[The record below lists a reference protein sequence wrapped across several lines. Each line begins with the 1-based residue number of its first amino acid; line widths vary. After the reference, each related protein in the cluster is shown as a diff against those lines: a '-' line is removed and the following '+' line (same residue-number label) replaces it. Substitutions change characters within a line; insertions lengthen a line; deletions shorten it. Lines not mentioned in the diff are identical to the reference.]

1 MRVFEKENMRV
12 LTKKSASERD
22 VREAANQNFEAMMR
36 RGRQFAPNVDVK
48 LLETKEAVEK
58 EGDLIRQCNSFL
70 AALDVSCALSK
81 VCKEYGYVRPVVDN
95 CS

>member
-1 MRVFEKENMRV
+1 MFEKENMRV

-36 RGRQFAPNVDVK
+36 RGRQFSPNVDVK

-58 EGDLIRQCNSFL
+58 DLRMAVQMSEDVGALLKASPSFV
-70 AALDVSCALSK
+70 AWF
-81 VCKEYGYVRPVVDN
+81 
-95 CS
+95 